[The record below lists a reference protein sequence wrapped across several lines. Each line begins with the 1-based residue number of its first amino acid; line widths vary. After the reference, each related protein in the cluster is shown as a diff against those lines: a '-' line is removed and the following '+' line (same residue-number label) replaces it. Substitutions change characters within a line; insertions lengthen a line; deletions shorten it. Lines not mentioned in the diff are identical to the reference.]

1 VLQKKN
7 NALPLEGRKRL
18 PQRER
23 DVEDLKSQ
31 LAQLKRD
38 LADHRQLNETM
49 LHGEDKVALAI
60 EAELERRIA
69 ELEKLIDPPANSD

>member
-1 VLQKKN
+1 M
-7 NALPLEGRKRL
+7 
-18 PQRER
+18 
-23 DVEDLKSQ
+23 DDLKTQ

-60 EAELERRIA
+60 ETELERRIA
-69 ELEKLIDPPANSD
+69 ELEKLIDPPDEST